1 MRSKELSTMNRP
13 KLSITGC
20 IAHGFSLCF
29 AVSNANHPKDSSAMA
44 ELFGHMLTRL
54 SRLGVRLSDTI
65 VHLVSDNTSRETK
78 NNTLLRLLTVLVH
91 HRRLALLE
99 SPGVRVNQFRYL
111 ILHLIFGWFF
121 QELTLWEEQ
130 FYSWTNH
137 SFLSWKLF
145 RSS

>member
-1 MRSKELSTMNRP
+1 MYPRSTLMRSKELSTMIRP

-29 AVSNANHPKDSSAMA
+29 AISNANHPKDSSAMA

-65 VHLVSDNTSRETK
+65 IHLVSDNTSRETK

-91 HRRLALLE
+91 HRHLA
-99 SPGVRVNQFRYL
+99 
-111 ILHLIFGWFF
+111 
-121 QELTLWEEQ
+121 
-130 FYSWTNH
+130 
-137 SFLSWKLF
+137 
-145 RSS
+145 